1 MRTFS
6 TDIPRDRNIYGDNTL
21 SKKDDYV
28 IPDTVREINVLW
40 DDVLFCQ
47 LRNST
52 EAYSEP
58 SLKHYNKAFLLKKL
72 TALPEYIFYEVA
84 GLTQAE
90 FTCSKSTMQTSEQC
104 VKSVQS

>member
-1 MRTFS
+1 MK
-6 TDIPRDRNIYGDNTL
+6 ILCGLIENVCENTRKL
-21 SKKDDYV
+21 DYV
-28 IPDTVREINVLW
+28 IPETIREINVLW
-40 DDVLFCQ
+40 HAVLFYQ

-84 GLTQAE
+84 GLTQPE
-90 FTCSKSTMQTSEQC
+90 FT
-104 VKSVQS
+104 

>member
-1 MRTFS
+1 MK
-6 TDIPRDRNIYGDNTL
+6 ILCGLVENVCGNTR
-21 SKKDDYV
+21 KVDYV
-28 IPDTVREINVLW
+28 IPETNYSW
-40 DDVLFCQ
+40 DKYFVAWCSLL

-58 SLKHYNKAFLLKKL
+58 SLKHYSKAFLLKKL

-84 GLTQAE
+84 GLTQPE

-104 VKSVQS
+104 VKSVQN

>member
-1 MRTFS
+1 MFA
-6 TDIPRDRNIYGDNTL
+6 ITL
-21 SKKDDYV
+21 AKLIMLYQKLT
-28 IPDTVREINVLW
+28 IREINVLW
-40 DDVLFCQ
+40 HDILFYL

-58 SLKHYNKAFLLKKL
+58 SLKHCNKAFLLKKL

-84 GLTQAE
+84 GLTQPE
-90 FTCSKSTMQTSEQC
+90 FTCSKSTMQTSEHC